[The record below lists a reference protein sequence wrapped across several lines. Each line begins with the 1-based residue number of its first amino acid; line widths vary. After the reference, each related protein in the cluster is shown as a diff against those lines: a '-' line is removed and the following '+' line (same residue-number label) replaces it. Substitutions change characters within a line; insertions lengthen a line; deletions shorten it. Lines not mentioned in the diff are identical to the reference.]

1 MKKANAIVITILC
14 AFLFLSCTSFLTKK
28 DISQVKEYE
37 KADYTLKE
45 DAGEEERL
53 LRKGTKVKL
62 FILTGDNFIKVYCYR
77 SNINFVK
84 AERILI
90 LYMFEDEFKK
100 SRFDQSVFE
109 DLLFKKV
116 AVSK

>member
-1 MKKANAIVITILC
+1 MKKANAIAISIIC
-14 AFLFLSCTSFLTKK
+14 GFFLFSCTSFLIKK
-28 DISQVKEYE
+28 DISLVKEYE

-53 LRKGTKVKL
+53 IRKGTKVKL
-62 FILTGDNFIKVYCYR
+62 FILTGDNFIKVYCYPA
-77 SNINFVK
+77 NINFVK

-100 SRFDQSVFE
+100 SRFDQSVFD

-116 AVSK
+116 AVNK